1 MGFVSRRVSTTY
13 SLLCVSRGITTPYF
27 RLQTSALQ
35 LQILKGFVVR
45 DPLVAGIDIGSS
57 KIAVC
62 VGNVVDGV
70 TSIVGVTSVAHS
82 GMKRGMIV
90 DIEDT
95 VSALSQALEEAER
108 MCGFPLTHAFVSIN
122 GSHILAQPAKGVIA
136 VARPNGEIQAEDVSR
151 VIDAAK
157 TVAMPQNRELIHTF
171 PHHFTVDGQDEIRD
185 PIGMNGIRLEVD
197 SLIIS
202 ASSAALRNLVKAVEQ
217 AGIQI
222 DGLVYSPLA
231 TARALTTKKQ
241 RDSGVILIDLGATTT
256 DIAVFEET
264 ELIYCAT
271 LPVGSMHI
279 TNDIAIGLRTNLDVA
294 EVIKNKYGS
303 VLPDKIRE
311 SETINLSS
319 LDPAEDEK
327 VSRRQICEIIEARVA
342 EIFHLI
348 KEELKKVGKDGLLP
362 AGAIFTGGG
371 SDIEGLTELARTEL
385 RLPATVGF
393 PTAKFSGMLDK
404 LDDPIYACAVGLVMW
419 GVEEGQT
426 NDGHRRLDFGKF
438 GGVFDRF
445 RGILRNFS
453 N

>member
-1 MGFVSRRVSTTY
+1 M
-13 SLLCVSRGITTPYF
+13 
-27 RLQTSALQ
+27 
-35 LQILKGFVVR
+35 K
-45 DPLVAGIDIGSS
+45 DPLIVGLDIGAS

-62 VGNVVDGV
+62 VGNVTEGAV
-70 TSIVGVTSVAHS
+70 SLIGVTSVAHG

-90 DIEDT
+90 DIEET

-108 MCGFPLTHAFVSIN
+108 MSGFPLTHAYVSIN
-122 GSHILAQPAKGVIA
+122 GSHISAQPAKGVVA
-136 VARPNGEIQAEDVSR
+136 VARPNGEIQAEDVAR

-157 TVAMPQNRELIHTF
+157 TIALPQNRELIHTF

-202 ASSAALRNLVKAVEQ
+202 ASSAALRNLIKTVEQ

-222 DGLVYSPLA
+222 DGLVYAPLA

-241 RDSGVILIDLGATTT
+241 RDSGVIVIDLGAGTT
-256 DIAVFEET
+256 DLAVYEEG
-264 ELIYCAT
+264 ELMHCAT

-294 EVIKNKYGS
+294 DAIKTKYGS
-303 VLPDKIRE
+303 VLPEKIRE
-311 SETINLSS
+311 SETINLSAI
-319 LDPAEDEK
+319 DPAEDEK
-327 VSRRQICEIIEARVA
+327 VSRRQVCEIIEARVA

-348 KEELKKVGKDGLLP
+348 REQLQVIGKDALLP

-371 SDIEGLTELARTEL
+371 SDIEGLTELARKEL

-393 PTAKFSGMLDK
+393 PTAQFSGMLDK
-404 LDDPIYACAVGLVMW
+404 LDNPIYACAVGLVLW
-419 GVEEGQT
+419 GVEENQA
-426 NDGHRRLDFGKF
+426 GHGHTRYDFGKM
-438 GGVFDRF
+438 GGLFDRF

>member
-1 MGFVSRRVSTTY
+1 MAKD
-13 SLLCVSRGITTPYF
+13 SLVTGL
-27 RLQTSALQ
+27 
-35 LQILKGFVVR
+35 
-45 DPLVAGIDIGSS
+45 DIGAS

-62 VGNVVDGV
+62 VGSVTEGVV
-70 TSIVGVTSVAHS
+70 SLMGVTSVTHG

-90 DIEDT
+90 DIEET
-95 VSALSQALEEAER
+95 VSALSQALEEAEK
-108 MCGFPLTHAFVSIN
+108 MSGFPLTHAYVSIN
-122 GSHILAQPAKGVIA
+122 GSHISAQPAKGVVA
-136 VARPNGEIQAEDVSR
+136 VARPNGEIQAEDVGR

-157 TVAMPQNRELIHTF
+157 TIALPQNRELIHTF

-202 ASSAALRNLVKAVEQ
+202 ASSAALRNLIKTVEQ
-217 AGIQI
+217 SGVQI
-222 DGLVYSPLA
+222 DGLVYAPLA

-241 RDSGVILIDLGATTT
+241 RDSGVVVIDLGAGTT
-256 DIAVFEET
+256 DFAVYEEG
-264 ELIYCAT
+264 ELIHCAT

-294 EVIKNKYGS
+294 EAIKTKYGT
-303 VLPDKIRE
+303 VLPEKIRE

-348 KEELKKVGKDGLLP
+348 REQLQAIGKDALLP
-362 AGAIFTGGG
+362 AGAVFTGGG
-371 SDIEGLTELARTEL
+371 SDIEGLTELARKEL

-393 PTAKFSGMLDK
+393 PTAQFSGMLDK
-404 LDDPIYACAVGLVMW
+404 LDNPIYACAVGLVLW
-419 GVEEGQT
+419 GVEENQS
-426 NDGHRRLDFGKF
+426 GHSGTRYDLGKM
-438 GGVFDRF
+438 GGLFDRF

>member
-1 MGFVSRRVSTTY
+1 M
-13 SLLCVSRGITTPYF
+13 
-27 RLQTSALQ
+27 AN
-35 LQILKGFVVR
+35 
-45 DPLVAGIDIGSS
+45 PLIAGLDIGAS

-62 VGNVVDGV
+62 VGSVTENVV
-70 TSIVGVTSVAHS
+70 SLIGVTSVTHG

-90 DIEDT
+90 DIEET

-108 MCGFPLTHAFVSIN
+108 ISGFPLTHAFVSIN
-122 GSHILAQPAKGVIA
+122 GSHILAQPAKGVVA
-136 VARPNGEIQAEDVSR
+136 VARPNGEIQAEDVNR

-157 TVAMPQNRELIHTF
+157 TIALPQNRELIHTF

-202 ASSAALRNLVKAVEQ
+202 ASSAALRNLVKTVEQ

-222 DGLVYSPLA
+222 DGLVYAPLA

-241 RDSGVILIDLGATTT
+241 RDSGVVVIDLGAGTT
-256 DIAVFEET
+256 DFAVYEEG
-264 ELIYCAT
+264 ELIDCAT
-271 LPVGSMHI
+271 LPVGSIHI

-294 EVIKNKYGS
+294 EAIKVKYGS
-303 VLPDKIRE
+303 VLPEKIRE
-311 SETINLSS
+311 SELINLAN

-327 VSRRQICEIIEARVA
+327 VSRRQVSEIVEARVA
-342 EIFHLI
+342 EIIHLI
-348 KEELKKVGKDGLLP
+348 RERLQAIGKDSLLP

-371 SDIEGLTELARTEL
+371 SDIEGLTELARKEL

-393 PTAKFSGMLDK
+393 PIAQFSGMLDK
-404 LDDPIYACAVGLVMW
+404 LDNPIYACAVGLVLW
-419 GVEEGQT
+419 GMEESQS
-426 NDGHRRLDFGKF
+426 GHGRSRYDFGKI
-438 GGVFDRF
+438 GGLFDRF
-445 RGILRNFS
+445 RGIFRNFS

>member
-1 MGFVSRRVSTTY
+1 M
-13 SLLCVSRGITTPYF
+13 
-27 RLQTSALQ
+27 A
-35 LQILKGFVVR
+35 K
-45 DPLVAGIDIGSS
+45 DPLVVGLDIGAS

-62 VGNVVDGV
+62 VGSVTEGVV
-70 TSIVGVTSVAHS
+70 SLMGVTSVTHG
-82 GMKRGMIV
+82 GMKKGMIV
-90 DIEDT
+90 DIEET
-95 VSALSQALEEAER
+95 VSALSQALEEAEK
-108 MCGFPLTHAFVSIN
+108 MSGFPLAHAYISIN
-122 GSHILAQPAKGVIA
+122 GSHVSAQPAKGVVA
-136 VARPNGEIQAEDVSR
+136 VARPNGEIQAEDVGR

-157 TVAMPQNRELIHTF
+157 TIALPQNRELIHTF

-202 ASSAALRNLVKAVEQ
+202 ASSAALRNLIKTVEQ

-222 DGLVYSPLA
+222 DGLVYAPLA

-241 RDSGVILIDLGATTT
+241 RDSGVVVIDLGAGTT
-256 DIAVFEET
+256 DFAVYEEG
-264 ELIYCAT
+264 ELIHCAT

-294 EVIKNKYGS
+294 EAIKTKYGT
-303 VLPDKIRE
+303 VLPEKIRE

-348 KEELKKVGKDGLLP
+348 REQLQAIGKDALLP
-362 AGAIFTGGG
+362 AGAVFTGGG
-371 SDIEGLTELARTEL
+371 SDIEGLTELARKEL

-393 PTAKFSGMLDK
+393 PTAQFSGMLDK
-404 LDDPIYACAVGLVMW
+404 LDNPIYACAVGLVLW
-419 GVEEGQT
+419 GVEENQS
-426 NDGHRRLDFGKF
+426 GHGNIRYDFGKM
-438 GGVFDRF
+438 GGIFDRF